1 MVSFK
6 ALPFFCLIACAVALE
21 KIPLS
26 KRNDILASSKR
37 GDVLKNI
44 DSLKKQMV
52 KTKHKIQ
59 AGLAA
64 VEKNTGNKHPAAA
77 GFQGA
82 FTATSTNPAPE
93 KLNSTSKRATAV
105 ELLTNYEEAVWAGK
119 ITVGTPPRTFKVDF
133 DTGSSDTFLPAV
145 GCSTCAGHTLWNP
158 AASSTAV
165 NTTDCKSIAYYNVIH
180 VKQLFPAYSLQ
191 FGAGSTTGFVF
202 TDKVTVAG
210 AKAQSQAVGA
220 SNQYSVEFQVA
231 DFPPDGIVGMAFP
244 ALSQFGRNPLFTT
257 LVKQKTVPPIFGVK
271 LADSGSEL
279 LLGGVDNSLFTGAFR
294 YVSLIEKD
302 YYPLVLQALDV
313 NSRTVATANGVV
325 AIVDTGTTL
334 LMGDPQGVEILYSA
348 IPGAKDASA
357 ILGPEFYTV
366 PCNKIPTVGITLG
379 KHIFNVA
386 PDIFNLGRLQGN
398 DCVGGVASLEGIPFW
413 VLGDIFLRNFYTVF
427 DQGNARV
434 GFANPRWKV

>member
-44 DSLKKQMV
+44 DSLKKQMS

-59 AGLAA
+59 AGFAA
-64 VEKNTGNKHPAAA
+64 VEKNTGRKHPAAA

-82 FTATSTNPAPE
+82 FTATSTNPALE
-93 KLNSTSKRATAV
+93 KLNSTSKRTTAA
-105 ELLTNYEEAVWAGK
+105 EPLTNDEEVVWAGK
-119 ITVGTPPRTFKVDF
+119 ITVGTPPRTFIVQF

-165 NTTDCKSIAYYNVIH
+165 NTTDSY
-180 VKQLFPAYSLQ
+180 FLQ
-191 FGAGSTTGFVF
+191 FGGGTTTGFVF
-202 TDKVTVAG
+202 TDTVTVAG

-220 SNQYSVEFQVA
+220 SNQYSVDFQA
-231 DFPPDGIVGMAFP
+231 DKFPPDGLVGLAFP
-244 ALSQFGRNPLFTT
+244 ALSGFGRNPLFTT
-257 LVKQKTVPPIFGVK
+257 LVNQKTISPIFGVK

-294 YVSLIEKD
+294 YVSLIEKVSVWFSNGSQLSVPQD

-313 NSRTVATANGVV
+313 NNKTVATANGVA

-334 LMGDPQGVEILYSA
+334 LIGDPQGVETLYSA

-357 ILGPEFYTV
+357 ILGPGYYTV

-379 KHIFNVA
+379 NHIFNVA

-398 DCVGGVASLEGIPFW
+398 DCVGGVVSMEGIPFW

-434 GFANPRWKV
+434 GFATPRWKV